1 MIVPMKKVS
10 VVVMDKNKDAALD
23 KLRELGIVHLERKT
37 VASPELNEL
46 FDRRAQLEAAESVLR
61 AFTPKKTNT
70 PKKGAPSDA
79 AVSGE
84 YAGDFASRVIELS
97 GRYNAL
103 QDQNF
108 AAEREKQRFE
118 KWGDFDPAGLA
129 YLSGHGVN
137 ACLYDLS
144 LASYENNVGDVP
156 VIVLSS
162 DKKNNS
168 VRLIAFD
175 EIPNETPSPLPDKA
189 LSAFDADIEAR
200 AAEIAGIKAE
210 ITALTP
216 LMDIIDRERAAIAA
230 AVEYETAKAGMDVEA
245 ASVSTGEGE
254 NGGADL
260 SVSWISGYVPASDAD
275 VLKQAAGENGWAFC
289 ADDPAED
296 DEEVPTK
303 LKNSKLASLIH
314 PLTGFLDMS
323 PGYHE
328 VDVSGW
334 FLLFFTLFFGM
345 IFGDAGYGAA
355 LLVIALASIA
365 KTSKKG
371 TPSALYFLLLL
382 SISNFLWGLFT
393 CSWFGFDAGLVPQ
406 FLQNLSL
413 PLIANTSTAPGWL
426 EAYNAGNLWIQT
438 GLIAAQTS
446 VEAQSAAASRNLM
459 IFCFSIALAQ
469 LSVAH
474 IIGVIRN
481 IKSLKFLAE
490 VGQLGMITGMYF
502 VVLSLVAYNTGFGG
516 VDMLW
521 YYVLAA
527 GFALVFIFGNYEG
540 SILKSILASAAN
552 IITAI
557 LGVANI
563 FSDVM
568 SYIRLWAVGLAGASI
583 AQIVDGFA
591 GPLLGH
597 FIFFVFGLALFIF
610 GHGFNMVLNVLSVLV
625 HGVRLNTL
633 EFSGHVGLSW
643 SGFAYKPFAKR

>member
-37 VASPELNEL
+37 VASPELSKL
-46 FDRRAQLEAAESVLR
+46 VDRRAQVEAAESVLR
-61 AFTPKKTNT
+61 TFTPKKGI
-70 PKKGAPSDA
+70 PFEA
-79 AVSGE
+79 AVAGE
-84 YAGDFASRVIELS
+84 YEVNFVSRVVELS
-97 GRYNAL
+97 SRYNAL
-103 QDQNF
+103 QEQNF

-118 KWGDFDPAGLA
+118 KWGDFDPAGFA

-144 LASYENNVGDVP
+144 LASYEDNIGDVP
-156 VIVLSS
+156 VIVLAS

-175 EIPNETPSPLPDKA
+175 QIPNETPSPLPERA
-189 LSAFDADIEAR
+189 LSSINTDIEAR
-200 AAEIAGIKAE
+200 EAEIERIKTE
-210 ITALTP
+210 LTSLTP
-216 LMDIIDRERAAIAA
+216 FMSVINRERAAIAE

-245 ASVSTGEGE
+245 ASISASTGEGE
-254 NGGADL
+254 NTGADL

-275 VLKQAAGENGWAFC
+275 MLKQVAGENGWAFC

-303 LKNSKLASLIH
+303 LKNSKLASLIY
-314 PLTGFLDMS
+314 PLTGFLDMA

-328 VDVSGW
+328 VDISGW

-355 LLVIALASIA
+355 LLVIALISIA

-371 TPSALYFLLLL
+371 TPPALYFLLLL
-382 SISNFLWGLFT
+382 SVSNFLWGLFS

-426 EAYNAGNLWIQT
+426 EAYNAGNIWIQT
-438 GLIAAQTS
+438 GLIAAQTT

-633 EFSGHVGLSW
+633 EFSGHLGLSW